1 MDFKQKNNQIC
12 IDVKKCAKICTKNK
26 KIWKYKDRLCYNEV
40 SKKNYLYR
48 RKFADGI
55 IYLYHQRKFGIH
67 ARPGLLLV
75 QEAGK
80 LTSNITIFKGTD
92 SGDAKRMFCVMNLA
106 VKQGDQ
112 ITVHVEGEN
121 EEADAEVMREFL
133 KNNL

>member
-1 MDFKQKNNQIC
+1 MVSFTYI
-12 IDVKKCAKICTKNK
+12 I
-26 KIWKYKDRLCYNEV
+26 KD
-40 SKKNYLYR
+40 
-48 RKFADGI
+48 
-55 IYLYHQRKFGIH
+55 KFGIH

-112 ITVHVEGEN
+112 ITVHGTVRLFRPDKISSSGSGWE
-121 EEADAEVMREFL
+121 RCHS
-133 KNNL
+133 

>member
-1 MDFKQKNNQIC
+1 MVSFTYI
-12 IDVKKCAKICTKNK
+12 I
-26 KIWKYKDRLCYNEV
+26 KD
-40 SKKNYLYR
+40 
-48 RKFADGI
+48 
-55 IYLYHQRKFGIH
+55 KFGIH

-121 EEADAEVMREFL
+121 EEADRRGWGTASRRAACAVRRAPAL
-133 KNNL
+133 PR

>member
-1 MDFKQKNNQIC
+1 MVSFTYI
-12 IDVKKCAKICTKNK
+12 I
-26 KIWKYKDRLCYNEV
+26 KD
-40 SKKNYLYR
+40 
-48 RKFADGI
+48 
-55 IYLYHQRKFGIH
+55 KFGIH

-80 LTSNITIFKGTD
+80 LTSTIFKGTD

>member
-1 MDFKQKNNQIC
+1 MVSFTYI
-12 IDVKKCAKICTKNK
+12 I
-26 KIWKYKDRLCYNEV
+26 KD
-40 SKKNYLYR
+40 
-48 RKFADGI
+48 
-55 IYLYHQRKFGIH
+55 KFGIH
-67 ARPGLLLV
+67 ARLLV